1 MAYIGLKPLNEGL
14 TRNIAGQRFSGND
27 SDTDFTLNRTPAN
40 EFSIE
45 VFVNNVRQDPN
56 SAYTVT
62 DSTLSFAAAPSTG
75 TNNIYVVFQ
84 GEAIEQPVPVAG
96 SITAGSF
103 VNRTIGSASQKVTG
117 IFAESITVD
126 SLTANVVGNLTGD
139 VTGNLTGTIQTAA
152 QPNITS
158 VGTLTSLAVDG
169 DITLDDVVA
178 NTLTGT
184 VQTAAQPNITS
195 VGTLG
200 SLNVTNA
207 INAANVITSGTMTA
221 AAFKGDGSQLT
232 NAGSTVATQTSGPD
246 LLVAFTGITS
256 GTMTS
261 ANVSSFL
268 TFNPST
274 GTLTANSFSGDGSG
288 LTGAGASVANDAVT
302 STDLFVPFTAISS
315 GSLTSA
321 NVATGV
327 LTFRPSTGELK
338 STIVT
343 STSDATLKK
352 DVETIENGLAQVEQ
366 LRGVTYK
373 WINNE
378 TDGMG
383 LIAQELEEIV
393 PQAVSTDSEG
403 MKSINYSA
411 LVGLLVEA
419 IKELKQQ
426 IDEK

>member
-1 MAYIGLKPLNEGL
+1 
-14 TRNIAGQRFSGND
+14 
-27 SDTDFTLNRTPAN
+27 
-40 EFSIE
+40 
-45 VFVNNVRQDPN
+45 
-56 SAYTVT
+56 
-62 DSTLSFAAAPSTG
+62 
-75 TNNIYVVFQ
+75 
-84 GEAIEQPVPVAG
+84 
-96 SITAGSF
+96 
-103 VNRTIGSASQKVTG
+103 
-117 IFAESITVD
+117 
-126 SLTANVVGNLTGD
+126 
-139 VTGNLTGTIQTAA
+139 
-152 QPNITS
+152 
-158 VGTLTSLAVDG
+158 
-169 DITLDDVVA
+169 
-178 NTLTGT
+178 
-184 VQTAAQPNITS
+184 
-195 VGTLG
+195 
-200 SLNVTNA
+200 
-207 INAANVITSGTMTA
+207 
-221 AAFKGDGSQLT
+221 
-232 NAGSTVATQTSGPD
+232 
-246 LLVAFTGITS
+246 
-256 GTMTS
+256 
-261 ANVSSFL
+261 
-268 TFNPST
+268 
-274 GTLTANSFSGDGSG
+274 
-288 LTGAGASVANDAVT
+288 VANDAVT